1 MKRVILLLLLIV
13 FGVFVYYAAFRQMVI
28 YPLLLPLLVLIIIY
42 YVTTSVVTRKMIE
55 KVRGDGAFFFQR
67 CSMIVK
73 DGTEL
78 LGGALA
84 VTGTEIVFYSRKSE
98 KGGVKPSWSCF
109 TSAVEGYTMK
119 KVDDHHPGLSLS
131 IAGENKPVLFT
142 SREFQK
148 NEKEFRKA
156 LGWPEEEPNKE

>member
-42 YVTTSVVTRKMIE
+42 YVTTSVVTRKMVE
-55 KVRGDGAFFFQR
+55 KARGEGDFFFQR

-84 VTGTEIVFYSRKSE
+84 VTATEVVFYSRKSE

-109 TSAVEGYTMK
+109 TSAIEGYTMK

-131 IAGENKPVLFT
+131 VSGESKPVLFT

-148 NEKEFRKA
+148 NEDAFRKA
-156 LGWPEEEPNKE
+156 LGWQDEQSE